1 MKKILLLLLCILL
14 AFSLVACSDLDEG
27 EDNETEEEGKKP
39 EDNAPVCRHE
49 DLNHDG
55 ICDISTCLASG
66 LTVNHIDYNH
76 DGKCDVFSCSVT
88 GLAVVHV
95 DAAMDGICDVCGAPA
110 NGGGNNTGNT
120 PGGNTGNEGGNTG
133 NEGGNTGNEGGNTGN
148 EGGNTGN
155 EGGNTGNEGGT
166 TTPIICLFH
175 KDSNNDGKC
184 DKCGKRVGESG
195 KTLDEVLKAGKLVV
209 ATSPDFPP
217 FQYLEDGEIV
227 GIDTDIMQIICKHL
241 GVELVL
247 EEVSFETIIPG
258 IEAHKYDAGIS
269 GIPVTDERKEKVIFT
284 DVYYESNLVVVVRS
298 DSDITSKDELYELKI
313 SAMASTTAEWVCL
326 EEYGY
331 NVSLFGSNQDA
342 MLELISGY
350 ADAWVV
356 DYRTAKEMCEGNYSV
371 KILDEVL
378 YSEEYA
384 FAFAF
389 GSEDLV
395 EEINRILNDL
405 INDGTIA
412 EIFAAYGEPYS
423 APGDIGNG
431 SESSCKHVDFNHD
444 GDCDYCKEFVPINH
458 YDYNSDCICD
468 AIECLKSID
477 HVDLDKDYSCDVC
490 GTIYEHE
497 CEDLDCDGLCDYCY
511 EELIYVCDQCIDKDG
526 DSECDLC
533 GYYVNCDHDFG
544 YDGKGKECYY
554 CQAPN
559 PGYGKEE
566 EIVYPWDSTT
576 LIMEISE
583 NTNNQEL
590 LSVSK
595 KYLAGKDDTATDEI
609 ATSVRKRN
617 SLAEIKTKTTIT
629 YKYLPDTGDYAWGQ
643 NVERI
648 VLDVKKGGSDATDI
662 YCNFVYDMV
671 GASLKQCFANVLA
684 ENLNANRG
692 ENYFEFL
699 DADYNA
705 AKDDRGYMYEYMT
718 SLTLAPTKKMYI
730 LASDYFI
737 DMVRAF
743 FCIPV
748 SISIMESQG
757 ADVVAQDEAGNI
769 LSTGADRDG
778 SGEYDIDDFYQ
789 LVKDGEWTYN
799 TLAKFAAKV
808 YKPSATNDGT
818 CKISDDVVGFAMATG
833 GLAASG
839 LLYTTSV
846 EIIKKTDLG
855 NGKYDYTYPADN
867 QDFYAFCDATTTL
880 FGSSKGV
887 CIVDKDYT
895 QYGDSSLKAIRKRFS
910 QDKVLFG
917 DIMLVGALEFNEYQD
932 MKESAGFGVVPVPL
946 YRSGSDD
953 KYLTQIHNVGN
964 CGAISIITK
973 KFSQC
978 TAFLNY
984 QSTNSEDILNDYY
997 KYKLQHD
1004 IAGGS
1009 TGTVE
1014 MLQYI
1019 RDNVRSS
1026 FDKAMEDALGVFN
1039 TEASKTKWHS
1049 VLAGYKFQ
1057 VDIRSEYQSTYGS
1070 KEKYLDD
1077 LANAFLTFPD

>member
-1 MKKILLLLLCILL
+1 MKKRIFCLLMAVLMIL
-14 AFSLVACSDLDEG
+14 
-27 EDNETEEEGKKP
+27 
-39 EDNAPVCRHE
+39 
-49 DLNHDG
+49 
-55 ICDISTCLASG
+55 STVFTLASCTG
-66 LTVNHIDYNH
+66 GNTTTDNGGNNDGGNTNNECTHKDNDH
-76 DGKCDVFSCSVT
+76 DGKCDACKAKVEVKHEDKNKDCVCD
-88 GLAVVHV
+88 AVKCKAKLEHV
-95 DAAMDGICDVCGAPA
+95 DANKDYKCDTCKAYIDHDHVDDDEDGECDLCGEDTEYDGHTCVDVDPFDGICDV
-110 NGGGNNTGNT
+110 
-120 PGGNTGNEGGNTG
+120 EG
-133 NEGGNTGNEGGNTGN
+133 
-148 EGGNTGN
+148 
-155 EGGNTGNEGGT
+155 
-166 TTPIICLFH
+166 
-175 KDSNNDGKC
+175 
-184 DKCGKRVGESG
+184 CGK
-195 KTLDEVLKAGKLVV
+195 EVEV
-209 ATSPDFPP
+209 ACEQHID
-217 FQYLEDGEIV
+217 EDG
-227 GIDTDIMQIICKHL
+227 
-241 GVELVL
+241 
-247 EEVSFETIIPG
+247 
-258 IEAHKYDAGIS
+258 
-269 GIPVTDERKEKVIFT
+269 
-284 DVYYESNLVVVVRS
+284 
-298 DSDITSKDELYELKI
+298 
-313 SAMASTTAEWVCL
+313 
-326 EEYGY
+326 
-331 NVSLFGSNQDA
+331 
-342 MLELISGY
+342 
-350 ADAWVV
+350 
-356 DYRTAKEMCEGNYSV
+356 
-371 KILDEVL
+371 
-378 YSEEYA
+378 
-384 FAFAF
+384 
-389 GSEDLV
+389 
-395 EEINRILNDL
+395 
-405 INDGTIA
+405 DG
-412 EIFAAYGEPYS
+412 E
-423 APGDIGNG
+423 
-431 SESSCKHVDFNHD
+431 
-444 GDCDYCKEFVPINH
+444 
-458 YDYNSDCICD
+458 
-468 AIECLKSID
+468 
-477 HVDLDKDYSCDVC
+477 CDVC
-490 GTIYEHE
+490 EQEFT
-497 CEDLDCDGLCDYCY
+497 
-511 EELIYVCDQCIDKDG
+511 
-526 DSECDLC
+526 
-533 GYYVNCDHDFG
+533 CDHDFG
-544 YDGKGKECYY
+544 DGDDEVCAL

-559 PGYGKEE
+559 PNAGEEKE

-617 SLAEIKTKTTIT
+617 SLAEIKTKTTIS

-757 ADVVAQDEAGNI
+757 ETIVAQDEAGNL

-799 TLAKFAAKV
+799 TLAKFSAAV

-867 QDFYAFCDATTTL
+867 QDFYAFCDATKTL